1 MTNLSKIYAM
11 YVKFYMFA
19 NMYVHLILVSMSKYA
34 IYALIYEFMHYFTSA
49 SQMTSHY
56 NMICLIKIFSGTK
69 SILFT
74 TEKKHVIDAQKNIV
88 IYLITYKLCIFLK
101 SLITYILCIFFKRV
115 ESDNKKLQIA
125 KQEE

>member
-1 MTNLSKIYAM
+1 M

-56 NMICLIKIFSGTK
+56 NMICLLKIFSGTK

-74 TEKKHVIDAQKNIV
+74 TEKSPRNRCTKEYSVISDYIHTMHFFKELNRTTKNC
-88 IYLITYKLCIFLK
+88 KLQSRKNVLK
-101 SLITYILCIFFKRV
+101 SIIKYVT
-115 ESDNKKLQIA
+115 
-125 KQEE
+125 

>member
-1 MTNLSKIYAM
+1 M

-88 IYLITYKLCIFLK
+88 LYLITYIH
-101 SLITYILCIFFKRV
+101 TMHFFKELNRTTK
-115 ESDNKKLQIA
+115 NCKLPSR
-125 KQEE
+125 KNVL

>member
-1 MTNLSKIYAM
+1 
-11 YVKFYMFA
+11 MFA

-56 NMICLIKIFSGTK
+56 NLICLLKNFSGTK

-74 TEKKHVIDAQKNIV
+74 TEKSPRNRCTKEYSVISD
-88 IYLITYKLCIFLK
+88 
-101 SLITYILCIFFKRV
+101 YIHTMHFFK
-115 ESDNKKLQIA
+115 ELQSDNKKLQIA
-125 KQEE
+125 KQEDCTDHKVCM